1 MNETYELC
9 LKLLARG
16 ILTAKMLDVFYAN
29 QRITEEQYAE
39 LLGRLSPAE

>member
-1 MNETYELC
+1 MNDTYELC
-9 LKLLARG
+9 LKLLNRG

-39 LLGRLSPAE
+39 LLGKLSPVE